1 MPSSLLTI
9 GLLLAAAA
17 CLAQNVADPG
27 RRLSPEEIKRLDS
40 ETQPAPQSEPVPNL
54 NPPPSRPRD
63 AVVCDRARTN
73 YQIWCGAPTS
83 RKSYSVQCA
92 EANDIYLR
100 ACEGGAEPRISPR
113 SQ

>member
-1 MPSSLLTI
+1 MASSLLTI
-9 GLLLAAAA
+9 GLLLAAAP
-17 CLAQNVADPG
+17 CLAQDVADPG

-40 ETQPAPQSEPVPNL
+40 QTQPAPPSQPVPEL
-54 NPPPSRPRD
+54 KPASRPRD
-63 AVVCDRARTN
+63 AVACDRARAN
-73 YQIWCGAPTS
+73 YQMSCGAPAS

-100 ACEGGAEPRISPR
+100 TCEGGAEPRISPK